1 MAKQTIITIDGPAG
15 AGKSTVGRRL
25 ARSLNYLYLDSG
37 SLYRAVAWQARRLGL
52 EINDPGALGRLLPG
66 LKPELRT
73 DASGFHLFIDGREV
87 TGELRTPE
95 VSRAASLV
103 AKLPAVRQWVKG
115 HLRQLARHGGVVAEG
130 RDQGT
135 VVFPKAGFK
144 FYLDATLSTR
154 ALRRQRDWQGDQ
166 DPPSLEE
173 IRCDLA
179 ARDRQDQAREEAPL
193 RVPPGAMVI
202 DTTELTVDRVV
213 ELCLQE
219 IGAKTAGAVERRSGK
234 P

>member
-1 MAKQTIITIDGPAG
+1 MAKRAIITIDGPAG

-52 EINDPGALGRLLPG
+52 EINDPGALGRLLPDF
-66 LKPELRT
+66 KPGLRT
-73 DASGFHLFIDGREV
+73 DAAGFHLVIDGREV
-87 TGELRTPE
+87 TAELRTPE

-115 HLRQLARHGGVVAEG
+115 HLRQLARRGGVVADG

-144 FYLDATLSTR
+144 FYLDAALSIR
-154 ALRRQRDWQGDQ
+154 ALRRQQDWQGDH

-173 IRCDLA
+173 IRGDLA

-193 RVPPGAMVI
+193 RVPPGARVI
-202 DTTELTVDRVV
+202 DTTDLTVDRVV
-213 ELCLQE
+213 EICLQE
-219 IGAKTAGAVERRSGK
+219 IGAKA
-234 P
+234 

>member
-1 MAKQTIITIDGPAG
+1 MAKGAIITIDGPAG

-52 EINDPGALGRLLPG
+52 EINDPGALGRLLPDFKPG
-66 LKPELRT
+66 LRA
-73 DASGFHLFIDGREV
+73 DAAGFHLCIDGREV
-87 TGELRTPE
+87 TQELRTPE

-115 HLRQLARHGGVVAEG
+115 HLRQLARYGGVVAEG

-144 FYLDATLSTR
+144 FYLDATLGIR
-154 ALRRQRDWQGDQ
+154 ALRRQQDWQGDQ

-173 IRCDLA
+173 IRGDLA
-179 ARDRQDQAREEAPL
+179 ARDRQDQDREEAPL
-193 RVPPGAMVI
+193 RVPPGARVI
-202 DTTELTVDRVV
+202 DTTDLTVDRVV
-213 ELCLQE
+213 EICLQE
-219 IGAKTAGAVERRSGK
+219 IGAKA
-234 P
+234 

>member
-1 MAKQTIITIDGPAG
+1 MAKRAIITIDGPAG

-52 EINDPGALGRLLPG
+52 EVDDPGALDRLLPG
-66 LKPELRT
+66 FKPEIRA

-87 TGELRTPE
+87 TTELRTPE
-95 VSRAASLV
+95 VSRDASLV

-115 HLRQLARHGGVVAEG
+115 HLRLLARHGGVVAEG

-135 VVFPKAGFK
+135 AVFPEAEFK
-144 FYLDATLSTR
+144 FYLDASLAAR
-154 ALRRQRDWQGDQ
+154 AARRLQDWQKND
-166 DPPSLEE
+166 DPPALEE
-173 IRCDLA
+173 VRRDLA

-193 RVPPGAMVI
+193 RVPPGATVI
-202 DTTELTVDRVV
+202 NTTDLTVDHVV
-213 ELCLQE
+213 ERCLQE
-219 IGAKTAGAVERRSGK
+219 IGTQTAGGVKPRSGK

>member
-1 MAKQTIITIDGPAG
+1 MAKRAIITIDGPAG

-52 EINDPGALGRLLPG
+52 KINDPGALGRLLPG
-66 LKPELRT
+66 FKPGLKA
-73 DASGFHLFIDGREV
+73 DASGFHLSIDGLEV
-87 TGELRTPE
+87 TQELRTPE

-115 HLRQLARHGGVVAEG
+115 HLRHLARHGGVVAEG

-144 FYLDATLSTR
+144 FYLDASLGVR
-154 ALRRQRDWQGDQ
+154 ALRRQRDWQGDHS
-166 DPPSLEE
+166 PPSLEE
-173 IRCDLA
+173 IRSDLA
-179 ARDRQDQAREEAPL
+179 ARDSQDQAREEAPL
-193 RVPPGAMVI
+193 RVPPGATVI
-202 DTTELTVDRVV
+202 DTTDLTVDRVV
-213 ELCLQE
+213 ELCLQK
-219 IGAKTAGAVERRSGK
+219 IGAHTAGATS
-234 P
+234 

>member
-1 MAKQTIITIDGPAG
+1 MAKRAIITIDGPAG

-52 EINDPGALGRLLPG
+52 EINDPGAMGRLLPG
-66 LKPELRT
+66 FKPGLKA
-73 DASGFHLFIDGREV
+73 DASGFHLSIDGLEV
-87 TGELRTPE
+87 TQELRTPE
-95 VSRAASLV
+95 VSRAASQV
-103 AKLPAVRQWVKG
+103 AKLPAVRQWVKV
-115 HLRQLARHGGVVAEG
+115 HLRHLARDGGVVAEG

-144 FYLDATLSTR
+144 FYLDAALSSR
-154 ALRRQRDWQGDQ
+154 ALRRQRDWQGDH

-173 IRCDLA
+173 IRGDLA
-179 ARDRQDQAREEAPL
+179 ARDSQDRAREEAPL

-202 DTTELTVDRVV
+202 DTTDLTVDRVV
-213 ELCLQE
+213 ELCLQK
-219 IGAKTAGAVERRSGK
+219 IGANTAGAE
-234 P
+234 

>member
-1 MAKQTIITIDGPAG
+1 MGNRATITIDGPAG

-66 LKPELRT
+66 FKPGLRA
-73 DASGFHLFIDGREV
+73 DASGFHLCIDGREV
-87 TGELRTPE
+87 TAELRTPE

-135 VVFPKAGFK
+135 VVFPEAGFK
-144 FYLDATLSTR
+144 FYLDATLSIR
-154 ALRRQRDWQGDQ
+154 ALRRQRDWQGDH

-173 IRCDLA
+173 IRGDLA
-179 ARDRQDQAREEAPL
+179 ARDRQDQTREEAPL
-193 RVPPGAMVI
+193 RVPPGALVI
-202 DTTELTVDRVV
+202 DTTDLTVDRVV

-219 IGAKTAGAVERRSGK
+219 ISAKTAGAV
-234 P
+234 

>member
-1 MAKQTIITIDGPAG
+1 VAKQAIITIDGPAG

-52 EINDPGALGRLLPG
+52 EINDPGAMGRLLPG
-66 LKPELRT
+66 FKPGLRT

-87 TGELRTPE
+87 TAELRTPE
-95 VSRAASLV
+95 VSRAASVV

-144 FYLDATLSTR
+144 FYLDATLGIR

-166 DPPSLEE
+166 DPPSLEK
-173 IRCDLA
+173 IRGDLA
-179 ARDRQDQAREEAPL
+179 ARDRQDQDREEAPL
-193 RVPPGAMVI
+193 RVPPGARVI
-202 DTTELTVDRVV
+202 DTTDLTVDRVV
-213 ELCLQE
+213 EICLQE
-219 IGAKTAGAVERRSGK
+219 IGAKTAGAVSRRSGK

>member
-1 MAKQTIITIDGPAG
+1 VAKQAIITIDGPAG

-52 EINDPGALGRLLPG
+52 EINDPGAMGRLLPG
-66 LKPELRT
+66 FKPGLRA

-87 TGELRTPE
+87 TAELRTPE

-144 FYLDATLSTR
+144 FYLDATLSIR
-154 ALRRQRDWQGDQ
+154 ALRRQRDWQGDH

-173 IRCDLA
+173 MRCELA

-193 RVPPGAMVI
+193 RVPLGAMII
-202 DTTELTVDRVV
+202 DTSDLTVDRVV

-219 IGAKTAGAVERRSGK
+219 IGAKTAGAV
-234 P
+234 

>member
-1 MAKQTIITIDGPAG
+1 MAKRAIITIDGPAG

-37 SLYRAVAWQARRLGL
+37 SLYRAVAWQTRRLGL

-66 LKPELRT
+66 FKPGLRT

-87 TGELRTPE
+87 TAELRTPE

-144 FYLDATLSTR
+144 FYLDATLSIR
-154 ALRRQRDWQGDQ
+154 ALRRQRDWQGDH

-179 ARDRQDQAREEAPL
+179 ARDRQDQARQEAPL

-202 DTTELTVDRVV
+202 DTTDLTVDRVV

-219 IGAKTAGAVERRSGK
+219 IGAKTAGAVERRIGK

>member
-1 MAKQTIITIDGPAG
+1 VAKQAIITIDGPAG

-66 LKPELRT
+66 FKPGIQA
-73 DASGFHLFIDGREV
+73 DASGFHLFIDGLEV
-87 TGELRTPE
+87 TAELRTPE

-144 FYLDATLSTR
+144 FYLDATLSIR
-154 ALRRQRDWQGDQ
+154 ALRRQRDWQGDH

-219 IGAKTAGAVERRSGK
+219 IGAKTAGAV
-234 P
+234 